1 MSTHT
6 TEPALSRPARDGAG
20 PLPRTATPSRR
31 PGTTGEA
38 HPRRRRLRFQPAWLF
53 MAPSLI
59 ILGVFVLFPILQT
72 LYYSFFDWTI
82 GASSQTFLGFG
93 NYIKLFQDP
102 QFWNALGVTLIF
114 TAFAVVFQITLG
126 FGSALLLLKDNLLT
140 RIVRSVYFFPTI
152 VSFVTIGLV
161 WKFLLDPS
169 IGLVGGLT
177 QLLGLQPVAWL
188 QSTSLALPSVI
199 FVAVWRSVGFAM
211 ILFVA
216 ALKAVPAE
224 RYEAGRLDGANN
236 RQLTLYITI
245 PSVRPTLLFATMI
258 LTIQS
263 LQVFDLVYVMTDGGP
278 VFRTDSLV
286 NLIYRDGFVNYQTG
300 YASAISWVLFALI
313 MLLSLLQLRLFRYN
327 DVD

>member
-1 MSTHT
+1 
-6 TEPALSRPARDGAG
+6 
-20 PLPRTATPSRR
+20 
-31 PGTTGEA
+31 
-38 HPRRRRLRFQPAWLF
+38 
-53 MAPSLI
+53 MAPSLV
-59 ILGVFVLFPILQT
+59 ILGVFVIFPIFQSLR
-72 LYYSFFDWTI
+72 YSFYDWTV
-82 GASSQTFLGFG
+82 GASSQTWVGLG
-93 NYIKLFQDP
+93 NYVKLFQDG

-114 TAFAVVFQITLG
+114 TVVSVVLLIIVG
-126 FGSALLLLKDNLLT
+126 FGAALLLLREDLAT
-140 RIVRSVYFFPTI
+140 RIVRSIFFFPTI

-161 WKFLLDPS
+161 WKFLLDPN
-169 IGLVGGLT
+169 IGLVGGVT
-177 QLLGLQPVAWL
+177 AALGLHPIGFL

-216 ALKAVPAE
+216 GLKAVPAE
-224 RYEAGRLDGANN
+224 RYEAGRLDGATNA
-236 RQLTLYITI
+236 QLTRFITI

-263 LQVFDLVYVMTDGGP
+263 LQVFDLVYVMTGGGP

-286 NLIYRDGFVNYQTG
+286 NLIYRDGFVNFQTG

-313 MLLSLLQLRLFRYN
+313 MLLSLVQLRVFRYN